1 MKLEIAPYVGIGPMH
16 FGMDPDHLEAVAG
29 SPCRSKRTAAGI
41 RYGYDFGG
49 TLLFEQSAMGLR
61 LVEMGFHRH
70 CLDLIYR
77 DMNIFRSKRE
87 AVLQRFL
94 DEDKGVVEI
103 VGFLIFPT
111 IGMTLTG
118 FHSGPEEDL
127 ALTVFARGRW
137 DRRIASAR
145 PV

>member
-1 MKLEIAPYVGIGPMH
+1 MKLEIAPYVGVGPMH
-16 FGMDPDHLEAVAG
+16 FGMDPDHVEAVAG
-29 SPCRSKRTAAGI
+29 SPFRSKPAAGI
-41 RYGYDFGG
+41 RYVYDFGG

-61 LVEMGFHRH
+61 LVEMGFRRQ

-87 AVLQRFL
+87 AVLRRIL

-111 IGMTLTG
+111 VGMTLTG

-137 DRRIASAR
+137 DRQIASAR
-145 PV
+145 PL